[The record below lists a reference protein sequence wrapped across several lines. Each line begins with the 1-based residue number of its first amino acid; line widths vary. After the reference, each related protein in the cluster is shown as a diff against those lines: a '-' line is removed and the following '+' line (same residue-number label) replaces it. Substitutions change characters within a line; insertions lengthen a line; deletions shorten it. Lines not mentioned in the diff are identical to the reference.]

1 MNKLKMKAKAG
12 VTLVELLVVILIV
25 TILSVSMLPLLKPF
39 VVQAQYAAEPI
50 PVIGN
55 LRTKIGLYQYDKTTL
70 PCMVLA
76 DDQGAISA
84 PENETWK
91 LDDAQPD
98 LYNRGHKAFS
108 ATTIY
113 TVDDEG
119 KSTDVELYTTPTD
132 YTQKNKHLG
141 LLCDIDYQELKG
153 KRSRPNHYQYLVMKN
168 GTASYAYFL
177 GCFGNGVGLPKS
189 TGYAVCEIVVAGHK
203 YVGTWERYKPVE
215 DPTGANQEGQIC
227 FTSSDAHEGDNEEH
241 TYGCYVGAIG
251 SFDNTVITDDASAK
265 AVIDDLARCGW
276 KF

>member
-1 MNKLKMKAKAG
+1 MNKLIMKARSG

-39 VVQAQYAAEPI
+39 VVQSQYAAEPI

-55 LRTKIGLYQYDKTTL
+55 LRTKIGLYQYDQTIL
-70 PCMVLA
+70 PCKELA
-76 DDQGAISA
+76 AADGTLTA
-84 PENETWK
+84 PQVETWK
-91 LDDAQPD
+91 LDDTNPD
-98 LYNRGHKAFS
+98 LYLKASKALDGNHIFE
-108 ATTIY
+108 
-113 TVDDEG
+113 VDDLG
-119 KSTDVELYTTPTD
+119 HCQQVDLYVPPTD
-132 YTQKNKHLG
+132 LTQKNKHLG
-141 LLCDIDYQELKG
+141 MLCDIDYQELKG

-215 DPTGANQEGQIC
+215 DLATGQEGQLS
-227 FTSSDAHEGDNEEH
+227 FTNDPTGETDNPEH
-241 TYGCYVGAIG
+241 TYGCYVGANG
-251 SFDNTVITDDASAK
+251 AYDNITDDAGAQ
-265 AVIDDLARCGW
+265 AAINELIQYGW